1 MTTLFLILIAF
12 VILTCIGL
20 NNVSS
25 RIGVPTLLAFLLL
38 GLVFSNNAISPIT
51 FHNQEFAK
59 EACTVALIFIM
70 FNGGFNTNWKHARPY
85 VGKAIMLSSVGVFL
99 TAMITM
105 VCCHYLL
112 KLSFQESFLLSAVL
126 ASTDAASVFS
136 ILKSNNLDLK
146 DGTSSI
152 LEVESGSNDPMAY
165 LLTITAI
172 SIMSSGK
179 MGNLFLTI
187 TAQLVVGLG
196 MGLAFAYISKYTL
209 SKKNIIADGLD
220 VIFILAAVML
230 CYGVSDRLG
239 GNAYLSVYLM
249 GLLLGNTRMNSKR
262 PIIAFFN
269 ELTSLL
275 QILIFFIIGLLSF
288 PHSMPK
294 TMPLAFA
301 VVAILT
307 FVARPLM
314 TIVLLMPLKCSLRQC
329 LLIAWAGLRGASS
342 IVFAIVA
349 VSSGIHLSFDI
360 FHVVFLV
367 SLFSI
372 AIQGA
377 LLPTMSKKLDMIE
390 KNANI
395 MKTFNDYE
403 ESIDF
408 QFAKLHIEKDNEW
421 VGKRIDKIDVP
432 LGSQAIMIRRNGKS
446 LAARGKSLIKANDD
460 LILNVPAY
468 YPSGTE
474 EVSEVSVY
482 KGHKWANK
490 TVAELNL
497 PVSQLIIMVIRNG
510 KKFIPNGDTL
520 IKEDDV
526 LLIFNGEEQENAQ

>member
-1 MTTLFLILIAF
+1 MITNIVLVVSL
-12 VILTCIGL
+12 VILLCVITEKF
-20 NNVSS
+20 SYK
-25 RIGVPTLLAFLLL
+25 IGVPALIFFMFIGMLFGSD
-38 GLVFSNNAISPIT
+38 GLMKIEYENFKQAEMICSI
-51 FHNQEFAK
+51 
-59 EACTVALIFIM
+59 ALIFIM

-136 ILKSNNLDLK
+136 ILKSNNHDLK

-377 LLPTMSKKLDMIE
+377 LLPTMSKKLNMIE

>member
-1 MTTLFLILIAF
+1 MITNIVLVVSL
-12 VILTCIGL
+12 VILLCVITEKF
-20 NNVSS
+20 SYK
-25 RIGVPTLLAFLLL
+25 IGVPALIFFMFIGMLFGSD
-38 GLVFSNNAISPIT
+38 GLMKIEYENFKQAEMICSI
-51 FHNQEFAK
+51 
-59 EACTVALIFIM
+59 ALIFIM

-187 TAQLVVGLG
+187 TAQLVVG
-196 MGLAFAYISKYTL
+196 YTL

-367 SLFSI
+367 SLETFSFVR
-372 AIQGA
+372 AIIVFIFDVYDLRYSAGTK
-377 LLPTMSKKLDMIE
+377 LISSSSLSLDIFTMFLRVPRSCMLPCE
-390 KNANI
+390 
-395 MKTFNDYE
+395 
-403 ESIDF
+403 
-408 QFAKLHIEKDNEW
+408 
-421 VGKRIDKIDVP
+421 
-432 LGSQAIMIRRNGKS
+432 
-446 LAARGKSLIKANDD
+446 
-460 LILNVPAY
+460 
-468 YPSGTE
+468 
-474 EVSEVSVY
+474 
-482 KGHKWANK
+482 
-490 TVAELNL
+490 
-497 PVSQLIIMVIRNG
+497 
-510 KKFIPNGDTL
+510 
-520 IKEDDV
+520 
-526 LLIFNGEEQENAQ
+526 